1 MVSDATSAV
10 RRAAGSLARPSA
22 PARRSGRAAWGHQG
36 RVKTSQGGVR
46 GAVRAVGG
54 VFREGMFEDLIAAV
68 VGLALV
74 VYLLYA
80 LVRPDRF

>member
-1 MVSDATSAV
+1 MT
-10 RRAAGSLARPSA
+10 P
-22 PARRSGRAAWGHQG
+22 GHQG
-36 RVKTSQGGVR
+36 RVKTSQGGIR
-46 GAVRAVGG
+46 GAVIAVRE

-74 VYLLYA
+74 GYLLYA